1 MMCIR
6 KVINRHWMGATT
18 EIGNDNRRTDLQENF
33 CMMKNHIADSLKIFS
48 GRAGYTLI
56 EMMIV
61 IAIIGILTNI
71 ALPNMQRAIVRARET
86 SLQNTLFVIRDV
98 IDQYYAD
105 HGKFPDTLEELKEK
119 KYIRDLPKDPFTN
132 STSTWII
139 IPPEEGEEGAVF
151 DIHSG
156 SYFVGLNGI
165 PHNEW

>member
-1 MMCIR
+1 MMCIQ
-6 KVINRHWMGATT
+6 KATNRHSMEAITG
-18 EIGNDNRRTDLQENF
+18 IGNDNCWTGQKENP
-33 CMMKNHIADSLKIFS
+33 CMIRKQIADSFQIIS

-61 IAIIGILTNI
+61 IAIIGILTNM

-132 STSTWII
+132 STSTWIV

-156 SYFVGLNGI
+156 SYFIGLNGI

>member
-1 MMCIR
+1 MV
-6 KVINRHWMGATT
+6 VIT
-18 EIGNDNRRTDLQENF
+18 EIGNDNCRTDRQENP
-33 CMMKNHIADSLKIFS
+33 CMIKKHIADSLKIFS

-98 IDQYYAD
+98 IDQYYSD

-119 KYIRDLPKDPFTN
+119 KYIHDLPKDPFTN
-132 STSTWII
+132 SASTWII

-165 PHNEW
+165 PLNEW